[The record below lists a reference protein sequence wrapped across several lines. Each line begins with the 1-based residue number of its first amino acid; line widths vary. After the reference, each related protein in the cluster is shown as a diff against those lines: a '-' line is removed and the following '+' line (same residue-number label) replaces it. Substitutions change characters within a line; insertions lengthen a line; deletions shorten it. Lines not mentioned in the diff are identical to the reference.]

1 MAKQPKLY
9 RLLPLFKHQE
19 ALMTWGMML
28 DEVRYRQFADLP
40 SGVAW
45 RQLMAEE
52 LGRLLQMALD
62 EGAMMP
68 ADLDQLAET
77 YLPATNVALLPGGS
91 LNPQELARALLNQER
106 TIETPVGMIEAFLDA
121 NLAGDDQTMSSL
133 VEAANKKYPPEAELN
148 DKMLF
153 ELEPVERI
161 GRIVS
166 NL

>member
-1 MAKQPKLY
+1 
-9 RLLPLFKHQE
+9 
-19 ALMTWGMML
+19 MT
-28 DEVRYRQFADLP
+28 
-40 SGVAW
+40 
-45 RQLMAEE
+45 
-52 LGRLLQMALD
+52 
-62 EGAMMP
+62 P
-68 ADLDQLAET
+68 ADLDQLAAT

-133 VEAANKKYPPEAELN
+133 VEAANKKYPPEPELN